1 MSRLEDFK
9 NRKEIDDE
17 ISTTKTSIELVT
29 QLKEDENSE
38 ATDQYWLKL
47 GAWCMVT
54 SDSEEY
60 DDTQKAMAQ
69 QQCHEYDDNEQR
81 ALNGKERLE
90 VHLKGLKKKLEEL
103 RKFRDEWT
111 GPE

>member
-9 NRKEIDDE
+9 NKKEIDDE
-17 ISTTKTSIELVT
+17 ISTTKTSIETVT
-29 QLKEDENSE
+29 LLKEDENLK

-54 SDSEEY
+54 SDSVEY

-69 QQCHEYDDNEQR
+69 QQCHEHEDNEQR
-81 ALNGKERLE
+81 ALNGKEGLE
-90 VHLKGLKKKLEEL
+90 RHLKGLKKRLEEL
-103 RKFRDEWT
+103 QKFRDEWT